1 MELWIRSQ
9 DKTKLLKCNL
19 IETMDFYT
27 KKQKSEN
34 YMPKNSTSYSDIETI
49 TTYVNDK
56 YINSKIYINN
66 VEFATY
72 KTKERALEVL
82 DEIQNILKP
91 TIITTG
97 YECEL
102 KENIKD
108 KTSFNLNMIPTKTE
122 IQELSTVVY
131 QMPED

>member
-9 DKTKLLKCNL
+9 DKTTL
-19 IETMDFYT
+19 IR
-27 KKQKSEN
+27 
-34 YMPKNSTSYSDIETI
+34 SYE
-49 TTYVNDK
+49 
-56 YINSKIYINN
+56 IYISEQQN
-66 VEFATY
+66 TY
-72 KTKERALEVL
+72 LIRAKRTSHILGSYLTIERAIEVL

-108 KTSFNLNMIPTKTE
+108 KTSFNLDMIPTKTE

>member
-1 MELWIRSQ
+1 MNLWIRSQ
-9 DKTKLLKCNL
+9 DKMNLVKVRQISVNYQDNKQIIANYTPESYENSGVYYELLG
-19 IETMDFYT
+19 
-27 KKQKSEN
+27 
-34 YMPKNSTSYSDIETI
+34 
-49 TTYVNDK
+49 
-56 YINSKIYINN
+56 
-66 VEFATY
+66 TY

-108 KTSFNLNMIPTKTE
+108 KTSFNLDMIPTKTE

-131 QMPED
+131 QMPAE